1 METDH
6 TGTVATDDRDLIQA
20 GYKPQLHRTI
30 GSFASFAI
38 PYSFMSILMGVYANY
53 SYVLN
58 KAGPFGFWTWPIVAI
73 GQLLVAFVFAEMAS
87 RFPLTGSL
95 YNWNSRLSN
104 PTVGWFVGWT
114 LAFAYAIS
122 GPGVILILFPPLQ
135 TLLGIQFSPAT
146 ISIIGVGVIL
156 LQLLINIYGVRLAA
170 YINRL
175 AVVFEI
181 IALVG
186 FGMVLAL
193 ILLFKGG
200 AHPQLLTTI
209 PHSNISYLL
218 PFLMSTLLAAFTI
231 FGFESA
237 SDLSEETVRVKH
249 IAPRSIIYAVIAS
262 AVLGFLFIVVLT
274 LAIPNLADITAV
286 ADPISTIFS
295 YYLGTIPIKIFIVS
309 VLIAVFA
316 TALLNITLA
325 SRLLFAIA
333 RDKRFIASSF
343 FEKVSAR
350 RVPAN
355 AAVVIA
361 IVEILVFVFLSG
373 LSALYAAPV
382 VLLLLAYLV
391 TVINF
396 VRNSDALPPS
406 TTFSLGRWRKPIAW
420 AAIIW
425 LIAEVLILTVPKEF
439 NLAAFI
445 AIGIIAIGVVQYLVQ
460 YALNIRPE
468 KSAA

>member
-1 METDH
+1 MNGAATSDDH
-6 TGTVATDDRDLIQA
+6 DVMQA

-73 GQLLVAFVFAEMAS
+73 GQLLVALVFAEMAS

-95 YNWNSRLSN
+95 YNWNSRMSN
-104 PTVGWFVGWT
+104 STIGWFVGWT

-146 ISIIGVGVIL
+146 ISIIGVSVIL
-156 LQLLINIYGVRLAA
+156 LQLLINIYGVQLAA

-175 AVVFEI
+175 AVICEM
-181 IALVG
+181 IALIG
-186 FGMVLAL
+186 FGSVLAF
-193 ILLFKGG
+193 ILLLKGSP
-200 AHPQLLTTI
+200 HPQLLTAVPSAGT
-209 PHSNISYLL
+209 SYLV
-218 PFLMSTLLAAFTI
+218 PFLMCTLLAAFTI

-274 LAIPNLADITAV
+274 LAIPNLGAITAA

-295 YYLGTIPIKIFIVS
+295 YYLGTIPTKIFIVS
-309 VLIAVFA
+309 VLIAIFA
-316 TALLNITLA
+316 TALLIITLA

-333 RDKRFIASSF
+333 RDKHFIASSF

-361 IVEILVFVFLSG
+361 IVEILAFVFLSG
-373 LSALYAAPV
+373 LAALYAAPV

-396 VRNSDALPPS
+396 ARNPDALPPS
-406 TTFSLGRWRKPIAW
+406 TTFSLGKWRKPIAW

-425 LIAEVLILTVPKEF
+425 LIAEILILTVPKEF

-445 AIGIIAIGVVQYLVQ
+445 AIGIIAIGVLQYLLQ
-460 YALNIRPE
+460 HALNIRPE
-468 KSAA
+468 KSAS